1 MNINEFDK
9 DEKKTESENQNDED
23 IKKENEKRKLISALI
38 SFDTVIKQ
46 ISNIDEES
54 SKSLTELT
62 AEWKEN
68 IKLKY
73 EITKKDI
80 DNVRKSR
87 KDIED
92 MEKRITKLQDEI
104 TELKDKKHKKGGE
117 LLQYLKDNG
126 KNMETGIKELQDE
139 INKLKLDDFK
149 NLKDTDGKLLYSK
162 FDQKGLPTHDSKGK
176 EISESDI
183 KKLSEQQLTNI
194 NDEIDKLTVKKRIVE
209 YASETTAS
217 IGPILTLRLVKF
229 VDTEKI
235 KTVEEFQNAVK
246 NEEWKGIKG
255 IGKQKAIVLGN
266 IKIDLT

>member
-139 INKLKLDDFK
+139 INKLKFCV
-149 NLKDTDGKLLYSK
+149 
-162 FDQKGLPTHDSKGK
+162 
-176 EISESDI
+176 I
-183 KKLSEQQLTNI
+183 SEQQLTNI
-194 NDEIDKLTVKKRIVE
+194 NDEIDKLTVKKSIVE
-209 YASETTAS
+209 YASETAS